1 MHRPTLVKLLAA
13 LLFGAAFSFPAPA
26 LAQPPDTLAAV
37 IPPGV
42 VYALDGTAPLP
53 AETVAAWRA
62 VPILEDAAPDYARG
76 LWVDAAGRDLG
87 VQWERAY
94 PVALDGG
101 GRALMLV
108 GRTVDPARVV
118 VMAAYADRAETLADG
133 RTAWHGL
140 RAVIVA
146 RADVEG

>member
-13 LLFGAAFSFPAPA
+13 LLFGAAFSFSAPA
-26 LAQPPDTLAAV
+26 LAQLPDTLAAV

-42 VYALDGTAPLP
+42 VYGIDGTAPLA

-76 LWVDAAGRDLG
+76 LWVDSAGRDLG
-87 VQWERAY
+87 VQWVRAY

-101 GRALMLV
+101 GSALLLV
-108 GRTVDPARVV
+108 GRTVDPARMV
-118 VMAAYADRAETLADG
+118 VMVAYEARAERLADG

-146 RADVEG
+146 RRDVGL